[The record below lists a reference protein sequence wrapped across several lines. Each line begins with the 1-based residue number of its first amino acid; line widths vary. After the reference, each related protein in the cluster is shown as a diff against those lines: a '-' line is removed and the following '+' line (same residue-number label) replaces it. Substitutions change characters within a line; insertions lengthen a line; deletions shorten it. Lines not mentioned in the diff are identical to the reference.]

1 LADAGTPDILPA
13 MAAKPSIAIVGAGRL
28 GTALAMELRQARYTI
43 SEIVS
48 RNKAASK
55 RKAAALARKVH
66 ARPSTV
72 NNARLDA
79 DVIWLCV
86 PDREIKNAARRLA
99 SAIDW
104 KRKIAFHSSGA
115 LSSDELDIM
124 RQRGAAVG
132 SIHPLMTFVSG
143 SILSL
148 KGVPFAMEGDAA
160 AIRAARRLVRELG
173 GQAFTIRKQHKTAYH
188 AWGSLASPLL
198 VATLVTAEQLARAAG
213 LSAREARRKMVP
225 IVKQTIANYERLGP
239 AGAFSGPIV
248 RGDAEIVRKHLRVLK
263 KVPEAR
269 EVYLALARAA
279 MRYLPGRNRAQ
290 LKEAL
295 EA

>member
-1 LADAGTPDILPA
+1 MLPA

-28 GTALAMELRQARYTI
+28 GAALAMELRRAGYTI

-48 RNKAASK
+48 RNHAASK
-55 RKAAALARKVH
+55 RKGATLGRKVH

-72 NNARLDA
+72 DNARLNA
-79 DVIWLCV
+79 DVIWFCV
-86 PDREIKNAARRLA
+86 PDREIKKAAGQLA

-104 KRKIAFHSSGA
+104 KGKIAFHSSGA
-115 LSSDELDIM
+115 LSSDELSIL

-143 SILSL
+143 SIPSL
-148 KGVPFAMEGDAA
+148 KGVPFAIEGDAA

-173 GQAFTIRKQHKTAYH
+173 GEAFTIGKPHKTAYH
-188 AWGSLASPLL
+188 AWGSFASPLL

-225 IVKQTIANYERLGP
+225 IIKQTIANYEMLGP
-239 AGAFSGPIV
+239 AGAFSGPMV
-248 RGDAEIVRKHLRVLK
+248 RGDAEIVRQHLQVLK

-269 EVYLALARAA
+269 DVYLALARAA
-279 MRYLPGRNRAQ
+279 TRYLPSRNRAQ
-290 LKEAL
+290 LKKAL
-295 EA
+295 ED

>member
-1 LADAGTPDILPA
+1 MLPA

-28 GTALAMELRQARYTI
+28 GTALAMELMRAGYTI

-48 RNKAASK
+48 RKNTASK
-55 RKAAALARKVH
+55 RKAADLARKVG
-66 ARPSTV
+66 ARPSNV
-72 NNARLDA
+72 SNARLNA
-79 DVIWLCV
+79 DVIWFCV
-86 PDREIKNAARRLA
+86 PDREIKKAAHQLA

-104 KRKIAFHSSGA
+104 KRRIAFHSSGA
-115 LSSDELDIM
+115 LLSDELDIL

-143 SILSL
+143 SIPSL

-160 AIRAARRLVRELG
+160 AIRAARRLVRDLG
-173 GQAFTIRKQHKTAYH
+173 GEAFTILKQHKTAYH
-188 AWGSLASPLL
+188 AWGSFASPLL
-198 VATLVTAEQLARAAG
+198 VAILVTAEQLARAAG
-213 LSAREARRKMVP
+213 LSAPEARRKMVP

-248 RGDAEIVRKHLRVLK
+248 RGDAEIVRKHLQVLK

-279 MRYLPGRNRAQ
+279 MRHLPSRNREQ
-290 LKEAL
+290 LKKAL
-295 EA
+295 ED